1 MGSICAVSTAL
12 SEGALSVIRIS
23 GDNALEVAAKVFFP
37 VGKKSVL
44 EMPGYTCAYGEVR
57 KNGVRFDD
65 AVLTVFRAPHSYTG
79 EDTAEISCH
88 GGIYITKQIFRL
100 CCEMGAKPAERGE
113 FTKLAF
119 LNGKMSL
126 TQAESV
132 MDVISAQGELT
143 LRSANLTRQGRLFE
157 RINSVK
163 QRLIKLLG
171 ELSAWVDYPEEDL
184 PEVETLT
191 MKQTIADCLETVGR
205 LIKDYDSGMLLKS
218 GIPAVIAGRPNV
230 GKSTLMNML
239 LGYDRAI
246 VTDIAGTTR
255 DIIEETVR
263 VGDVTLRLSDT
274 AGLRETTDE
283 VEKIG
288 VELARRR
295 LDESALVIAVFDGT
309 VKPTDED
316 RRLIGELKESGRRF
330 LALVNKSDIG
340 IDGEYERLLDGVRY
354 RIEISAKTG
363 EGRERLEAA
372 IGEMFSAAGTDDSI
386 IFVNERQKNCL
397 DRAAE
402 HFNNA
407 LSAIEL
413 GMTLDAVTI
422 DIGEAAAAL
431 SELTGER
438 ITETVVDEIFSKFC
452 VGK

>member
-23 GDNALEVAAKVFFP
+23 GDNAIEVAAKVFFP
-37 VGKKSVL
+37 VGEKDVA

-57 KNGVRFDD
+57 KNGERLDD

-372 IGEMFSAAGTDDSI
+372 IGEMFSAAGSDDSI

-407 LSAIEL
+407 LSAIGL

>member
-1 MGSICAVSTAL
+1 MGCVCAISTSL

-23 GDNALEVAAKVFFP
+23 GENALEVAAKVFFP
-37 VGKKSVL
+37 VGGRDVL
-44 EMPGYTCAYGEVR
+44 KMPGYTCAYGEVR
-57 KNGVRFDD
+57 KNGERLDD
-65 AVLTVFRAPHSYTG
+65 AVLTIFRAPHSYTG

-88 GGIYITKQIFRL
+88 GGNYITKQIFRL
-100 CCEMGAKPAERGE
+100 CCENGARPAERGE

-163 QRLIKLLG
+163 RRLIKLLG

-191 MKQTIADCLETVGR
+191 MKQTISECLETVGR

-288 VELARRR
+288 VELAKRR

-340 IDGEYERLLDGVRY
+340 IDGEYERLFDGVRY
-354 RIEISAKTG
+354 AIEISAKTG

-372 IGEMFSAAGTDDSI
+372 IGELFSAAGSDDSV

-431 SELTGER
+431 SELTGEK
-438 ITETVVDEIFSKFC
+438 ITDTVVDEIFSKFC